1 MINIEQQNELFK
13 LIGEILKDKLEC
25 YVIGGSAMMY
35 YGMKGNTKDIDLVF
49 EHEKDREKII
59 QVLKNLGYNERGIK
73 VVSIIYPKKKN
84 TPILLERDDSRVDLF
99 VNKIISTVLS
109 NSMKNRI
116 NSIYEY
122 GNFTIKVLAP
132 EDLIITKCA
141 TERAGDRLDAVEIM
155 KRAKIDWEVI
165 IKESIFQAEVTPY
178 LFPVFLFDFLYE
190 LKEDLKAEVPK
201 KVLDEI
207 RKISEDMLEKKLKG
221 KKKIKTF

>member
-1 MINIEQQNELFK
+1 MINLEQQNELFK

-59 QVLKNLGYNERGIK
+59 QILKSLGYNERGIK
-73 VVSIIYPKKKN
+73 VVSVIYPKKKN

-109 NSMKNRI
+109 DSMKDRI

-122 GNFTIKVLAP
+122 GNFIIKVLAP

-165 IKESIFQAEVTPY
+165 IKESVFQAEVTPY

-190 LKEDLKAEVPK
+190 LKEDLKADVPK

-207 RKISEDMLEKKLKG
+207 RKISEDLLEKKLK
-221 KKKIKTF
+221 K

>member
-1 MINIEQQNELFK
+1 MINLEQQNELFK

-59 QVLKNLGYNERGIK
+59 QILKSLGYNERGIK
-73 VVSIIYPKKKN
+73 VVSVIYPKKKN

-99 VNKIISTVLS
+99 VNKIINTVLS
-109 NSMKNRI
+109 DSMKDRI

-122 GNFTIKVLAP
+122 GNFIIKVLAP

-165 IKESIFQAEVTPY
+165 IKESVFQAEVTPY

-190 LKEDLKAEVPK
+190 LKEDLKADVPK

-207 RKISEDMLEKKLKG
+207 RKISEDLLEKKLK
-221 KKKIKTF
+221 K

>member
-1 MINIEQQNELFK
+1 MINLEQQNELFK

-49 EHEKDREKII
+49 EHEKDREKVI

-73 VVSIIYPKKKN
+73 VVSVIYPKKKN

-99 VNKIISTVLS
+99 VNKIINTVLS
-109 NSMKNRI
+109 DSMKDRI

-122 GNFTIKVLAP
+122 GNFIIKVLAP

-155 KRAKIDWEVI
+155 KRAKIDWVVI
-165 IKESIFQAEVTPY
+165 IKESVFQAEVTPY

-190 LKEDLKAEVPK
+190 LKEDLKADVPK

-207 RKISEDMLEKKLKG
+207 RKISEDLLEKKLK
-221 KKKIKTF
+221 K

>member
-1 MINIEQQNELFK
+1 MINLEQQNELFK
-13 LIGEILKDKLEC
+13 LIGEILKNKLEC

-59 QVLKNLGYNERGIK
+59 QILKSLGYNERGIK
-73 VVSIIYPKKKN
+73 VVSVIYPKKKN

-109 NSMKNRI
+109 DSMKDRI

-122 GNFTIKVLAP
+122 GNFIIKVLAP

-165 IKESIFQAEVTPY
+165 IKESVFQAEVTPY

-190 LKEDLKAEVPK
+190 LKEDLKADVPK

-207 RKISEDMLEKKLKG
+207 RKISEDLLEKKLK
-221 KKKIKTF
+221 K

>member
-1 MINIEQQNELFK
+1 MINLEQQNELFK

-49 EHEKDREKII
+49 EHEKDREKVI

-73 VVSIIYPKKKN
+73 VVSVIYPKKKN

-99 VNKIISTVLS
+99 VNKIINTVLS
-109 NSMKNRI
+109 DSMKDRI

-122 GNFTIKVLAP
+122 GNFIIKVLAP

-165 IKESIFQAEVTPY
+165 IKESVFQAEVTPY

-190 LKEDLKAEVPK
+190 LKEDLKADVPK

-207 RKISEDMLEKKLKG
+207 RKISEDLLEKKLK
-221 KKKIKTF
+221 K

>member
-1 MINIEQQNELFK
+1 MINLEQQNELFK
-13 LIGEILKDKLEC
+13 LIGEILKNKLEC

-59 QVLKNLGYNERGIK
+59 QILKSLGYNERGIK
-73 VVSIIYPKKKN
+73 VVSVIYPKKKN

-109 NSMKNRI
+109 DSMKDRI

-122 GNFTIKVLAP
+122 GNFIIKVLAP

-155 KRAKIDWEVI
+155 N
-165 IKESIFQAEVTPY
+165 FY
-178 LFPVFLFDFLYE
+178 
-190 LKEDLKAEVPK
+190 
-201 KVLDEI
+201 
-207 RKISEDMLEKKLKG
+207 MN
-221 KKKIKTF
+221 

>member
-1 MINIEQQNELFK
+1 MINLEQQNELFK

-73 VVSIIYPKKKN
+73 VVSVIYPKKKN

-109 NSMKNRI
+109 DSMKDRI

-122 GNFTIKVLAP
+122 GNFIIKVLAP

-165 IKESIFQAEVTPY
+165 IKESVFQAEVTPY

-190 LKEDLKAEVPK
+190 LKEDLKADVPK

-207 RKISEDMLEKKLKG
+207 RKISEDLLEKKLK
-221 KKKIKTF
+221 K

>member
-1 MINIEQQNELFK
+1 MINLEQQNELFK

-49 EHEKDREKII
+49 EHEKDREKVIR
-59 QVLKNLGYNERGIK
+59 VLKNLGYNERGIK
-73 VVSIIYPKKKN
+73 VVSVIYPKKKN

-109 NSMKNRI
+109 DSMKNRI

-122 GNFTIKVLAP
+122 GNFIIKVLAP

-165 IKESIFQAEVTPY
+165 IKESVFQAEVTPY

-190 LKEDLKAEVPK
+190 LKEDLKADVPK

-207 RKISEDMLEKKLKG
+207 RKISEDLLEKKLK
-221 KKKIKTF
+221 K

>member
-1 MINIEQQNELFK
+1 MINLEQQNELFK

-59 QVLKNLGYNERGIK
+59 QILKNLGYNERGIK
-73 VVSIIYPKKKN
+73 VVSVIYPKKKN

-109 NSMKNRI
+109 DSMKDRI

-122 GNFTIKVLAP
+122 GNFIIKVLAP

-165 IKESIFQAEVTPY
+165 IKESVFQAEVTPY

-190 LKEDLKAEVPK
+190 LKEDLKADVPK

-207 RKISEDMLEKKLKG
+207 RKISEDLLEKKLK
-221 KKKIKTF
+221 K

>member
-1 MINIEQQNELFK
+1 MINLEQQNELFK

-49 EHEKDREKII
+49 EHEKDREKVIR
-59 QVLKNLGYNERGIK
+59 VLKNLGYNERGIK
-73 VVSIIYPKKKN
+73 VVSVIYPKKKN

-99 VNKIISTVLS
+99 VNKIINTVLS
-109 NSMKNRI
+109 DSMKDRI

-122 GNFTIKVLAP
+122 GNFIIKVLAP

-165 IKESIFQAEVTPY
+165 IKESVFQAEVTPY

-190 LKEDLKAEVPK
+190 LKEDLKADVPK

-207 RKISEDMLEKKLKG
+207 RKISEDLLEKKLK
-221 KKKIKTF
+221 K

>member
-1 MINIEQQNELFK
+1 MINLEQQNELFK
-13 LIGEILKDKLEC
+13 LIGEILKNKLEC

-73 VVSIIYPKKKN
+73 VVSVIYPKKKN

-99 VNKIISTVLS
+99 VNKIINTVLS
-109 NSMKNRI
+109 DSMKDRI

-122 GNFTIKVLAP
+122 GNFIIKVLAP

-165 IKESIFQAEVTPY
+165 IKESVFQAEVTPY

-190 LKEDLKAEVPK
+190 LKEDLKADVPK

-207 RKISEDMLEKKLKG
+207 RKISEDLLEKKLK
-221 KKKIKTF
+221 K

>member
-1 MINIEQQNELFK
+1 MINLEQQNELFK

-49 EHEKDREKII
+49 EHEKDREKVI

-73 VVSIIYPKKKN
+73 VVSVIYPKKKN

-109 NSMKNRI
+109 DSMKDRI

-122 GNFTIKVLAP
+122 GNFIIKVLAP

-165 IKESIFQAEVTPY
+165 IKESVFQAEVTPY

-190 LKEDLKAEVPK
+190 LKEDLKADVPK

-207 RKISEDMLEKKLKG
+207 RKISEDLLEKKLK
-221 KKKIKTF
+221 K

>member
-1 MINIEQQNELFK
+1 MINLEQQNELFK
-13 LIGEILKDKLEC
+13 LIGEILKNKLEC

-73 VVSIIYPKKKN
+73 VVSVIYPKKKN

-109 NSMKNRI
+109 DSMKDRI

-122 GNFTIKVLAP
+122 GNFIIKVLAP

-165 IKESIFQAEVTPY
+165 IKESVFQAEVTPY

-190 LKEDLKAEVPK
+190 LKEDLKADVPK

-207 RKISEDMLEKKLKG
+207 RKISEDLLEKKLK
-221 KKKIKTF
+221 K

>member
-1 MINIEQQNELFK
+1 MINLEQQNELFK
-13 LIGEILKDKLEC
+13 LIGEILKNKLEC

-49 EHEKDREKII
+49 EHEKDREKVI

-73 VVSIIYPKKKN
+73 VVSVIYPKKKN

-99 VNKIISTVLS
+99 VNKIINTVLS
-109 NSMKNRI
+109 DSMKDRI

-122 GNFTIKVLAP
+122 GNFIIKVLAP

-165 IKESIFQAEVTPY
+165 IKESVFQAEVTPY

-190 LKEDLKAEVPK
+190 LKEDLKADVPK

-207 RKISEDMLEKKLKG
+207 RKISEDLLEKKLK
-221 KKKIKTF
+221 K

>member
-1 MINIEQQNELFK
+1 MINLEQQNELFK
-13 LIGEILKDKLEC
+13 LIGEILKNKLEC

-35 YGMKGNTKDIDLVF
+35 YGMKGNTNDIDLVF
-49 EHEKDREKII
+49 EHEKDREKVI

-73 VVSIIYPKKKN
+73 VVSVIYPKKKN

-99 VNKIISTVLS
+99 VNKIINTVLS
-109 NSMKNRI
+109 DSMKDRI

-122 GNFTIKVLAP
+122 GNFIIKVLAP

-165 IKESIFQAEVTPY
+165 IKESVFQAEVTPY

-190 LKEDLKAEVPK
+190 LKEDLKADVPK

-207 RKISEDMLEKKLKG
+207 RKISEDLLEKKLK
-221 KKKIKTF
+221 K

>member
-1 MINIEQQNELFK
+1 MINLEQQNELFK
-13 LIGEILKDKLEC
+13 LIGEILKNKLEC

-73 VVSIIYPKKKN
+73 VVSVIYPKKKN

-109 NSMKNRI
+109 DSMKDRI

-122 GNFTIKVLAP
+122 GNFIIKVLAP

-165 IKESIFQAEVTPY
+165 IKESVFQAEVTPY

-190 LKEDLKAEVPK
+190 LKEDLKADVPK
-201 KVLDEI
+201 KVLNEI
-207 RKISEDMLEKKLKG
+207 RKISEDLLEKKLK
-221 KKKIKTF
+221 K

>member
-1 MINIEQQNELFK
+1 MINLEQQNELFK

-73 VVSIIYPKKKN
+73 VVSVIYPKKKN

-99 VNKIISTVLS
+99 VNKIINTVLS
-109 NSMKNRI
+109 DSMKDRI

-122 GNFTIKVLAP
+122 GNFIIKVLAP

-165 IKESIFQAEVTPY
+165 IKESVFQAEVTPY

-190 LKEDLKAEVPK
+190 LKEDLKADVPK

-207 RKISEDMLEKKLKG
+207 RKISEDLLEKKLK
-221 KKKIKTF
+221 K

>member
-1 MINIEQQNELFK
+1 MINLEQQNELFK
-13 LIGEILKDKLEC
+13 LIGEILKNKLEC

-59 QVLKNLGYNERGIK
+59 QILKNLGYNERGIK
-73 VVSIIYPKKKN
+73 VVSVIYPKKKN

-109 NSMKNRI
+109 DSMKDRI

-122 GNFTIKVLAP
+122 GNFIIKVLAP

-165 IKESIFQAEVTPY
+165 IKESVFQAEVTPY

-190 LKEDLKAEVPK
+190 LKEDLKADVPK

-207 RKISEDMLEKKLKG
+207 RKISEDLLEKKLK
-221 KKKIKTF
+221 K